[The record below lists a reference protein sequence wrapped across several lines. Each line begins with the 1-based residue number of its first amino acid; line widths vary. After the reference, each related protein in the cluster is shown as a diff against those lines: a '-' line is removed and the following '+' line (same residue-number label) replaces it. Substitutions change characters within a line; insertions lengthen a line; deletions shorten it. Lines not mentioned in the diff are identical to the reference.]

1 MKKVLDMTE
10 EEARNYFMKNSSY
23 FSMSLPEYL
32 DFTNLL
38 VDVDKKINNLPLSKL
53 WHDKPEKYDDI
64 NYKFQQNKDGKFAW
78 RMFQLIHP
86 AIYVDLVN
94 LITETENWKLIVDRF
109 KEFKSNEKIVCCSD
123 IVESSSKT
131 KDQGASIMNWW
142 NNVEQKS
149 IELSLKYNWIGI
161 TDITDCYGSIYTHS
175 IAWALHGMSTA
186 KINRKETLIGNAI
199 DKEIRNMTYGQ
210 TNGIPQGSSLMDFI
224 AEIVLG
230 YGDLLLTEIL
240 KKEKI
245 EDYTIL
251 RYRDDYRVF
260 TKDESTLNKILKLL
274 SENLSILN
282 FKMNTQKTTISNDVI
297 SKSIKRDKI
306 DALDLNLNSDISI
319 QKKLLVIREFA
330 NKNPNSGSL
339 KTILVDF
346 YKETIEKLK
355 KKRND
360 NKEIISI
367 IVDLMYNNPNIYQI
381 CVIILSKL
389 LSFENKS
396 NKELIIKCIEEKFSK
411 LPNTDYLSIWLQ
423 RITLTYNAKREFNS
437 KICKII
443 YDSTTKLWNSNWLNI
458 DINEELI
465 VDKLVIKELTP
476 VISSKELDIFDDYN
490 W

>member
-1 MKKVLDMTE
+1 M
-10 EEARNYFMKNSSY
+10 
-23 FSMSLPEYL
+23 
-32 DFTNLL
+32 
-38 VDVDKKINNLPLSKL
+38 
-53 WHDKPEKYDDI
+53 
-64 NYKFQQNKDGKFAW
+64 
-78 RMFQLIHP
+78 
-86 AIYVDLVN
+86 
-94 LITETENWKLIVDRF
+94 
-109 KEFKSNEKIVCCSD
+109 
-123 IVESSSKT
+123 
-131 KDQGASIMNWW
+131 
-142 NNVEQKS
+142 
-149 IELSLKYNWIGI
+149 
-161 TDITDCYGSIYTHS
+161 
-175 IAWALHGMSTA
+175 
-186 KINRKETLIGNAI
+186 
-199 DKEIRNMTYGQ
+199 
-210 TNGIPQGSSLMDFI
+210 
-224 AEIVLG
+224 
-230 YGDLLLTEIL
+230 
-240 KKEKI
+240 
-245 EDYTIL
+245 
-251 RYRDDYRVF
+251 
-260 TKDESTLNKILKLL
+260 
-274 SENLSILN
+274 
-282 FKMNTQKTTISNDVI
+282 
-297 SKSIKRDKI
+297 
-306 DALDLNLNSDISI
+306 NLNSDISI

-443 YDSTTKLWNSNWLNI
+443 YDSTTKLWNSSWLNI

-465 VDKLVIKELTP
+465 ADKLVIKELTP